1 MAAKPKYSYLPIL
14 KLARKL
20 SPVWPSGIQAAA
32 TITFPYIAEE
42 TFDTDGQED
51 FVSMF
56 IAKVLFFRMTASK
69 NTSDPLVKPASFP
82 PKSSLC
88 LTFLNIYGIIIFRKL
103 RLFKISI
110 RRYCL

>member
-56 IAKVLFFRMTASK
+56 IAKVLFFSHDSK
-69 NTSDPLVKPASFP
+69 QKHQRSPGETRIISTKKFVIFDIFKYLWYNYIQKVK
-82 PKSSLC
+82 
-88 LTFLNIYGIIIFRKL
+88 TF
-103 RLFKISI
+103 
-110 RRYCL
+110 